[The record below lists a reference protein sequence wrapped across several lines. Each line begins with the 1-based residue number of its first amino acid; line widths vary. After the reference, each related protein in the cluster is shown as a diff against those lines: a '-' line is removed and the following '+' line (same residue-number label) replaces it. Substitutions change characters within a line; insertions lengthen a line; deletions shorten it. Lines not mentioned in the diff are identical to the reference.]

1 MQTARS
7 FCIPSARTDG
17 AELIPVIS
25 QSNVASLIRKLE
37 HCTLLSQEEKRAL
50 EDACSSF
57 RHLAP
62 RTNLVSEGD
71 PVQRVSIILEGFACR
86 YRLQTDGRRQ
96 VVGLLLP
103 GDMCDICVC
112 ILKHMDHSIGTLSPV
127 LASQISREV
136 ADSLLDHYPRLARAF
151 WWSTLVEESIARE
164 WVVNVGHRTAFERMA
179 HLFCEIFERLH
190 TVGLTRGDTCDLPL
204 TQAELSDA
212 LALSA
217 VHVNRVLM
225 EMRHNQLITLRN
237 QQLTLHDYQAL
248 RNIAGF
254 DARYLHLDG
263 THGPSFAVAQ
273 EHTA

>member
-1 MQTARS
+1 VSLALSTQT
-7 FCIPSARTDG
+7 D
-17 AELIPVIS
+17 IS
-25 QSNVASLIRKLE
+25 SLIRKLE
-37 HCTLLSQEEKRAL
+37 HCALLSSDEKRAL
-50 EDACSSF
+50 ENACSSV

-71 PVQRVSIILEGFACR
+71 PAPRVNVILEGFACR
-86 YRLQTDGRRQ
+86 YRLQADGRRQ

-103 GDMCDICVC
+103 GDMCDIRVC
-112 ILKHMDHSIGTLSPV
+112 ILKRMDHSIGTLSSVRAAQVPRDV
-127 LASQISREV
+127 IE
-136 ADSLLDHYPRLARAF
+136 SLLDRYPRLSRAL
-151 WWSTLVEESIARE
+151 WWSTLVDESITRE

-190 TVGLTRGDTCDLPL
+190 TVGLTRGGTCDLPL

-263 THGPSFAVAQ
+263 VNGPSFIAEQ
-273 EHTA
+273 RTA

>member
-1 MQTARS
+1 LTIQT
-7 FCIPSARTDG
+7 
-17 AELIPVIS
+17 
-25 QSNVASLIRKLE
+25 NVASLIRKLE
-37 HCTLLSQEEKRAL
+37 HYTLLSPDEKRAL
-50 EDACSSF
+50 ESACSSF
-57 RHLAP
+57 RQLAP
-62 RTNLVSEGD
+62 RTNLVAEGD
-71 PVQRVSIILEGFACR
+71 PAQRVNIILEGFACR
-86 YRLQTDGRRQ
+86 YRLQADGRRQ

-103 GDMCDICVC
+103 GDMCDIRVC
-112 ILKHMDHSIGTLSPV
+112 ILKYMDHSIGTLSTV
-127 LASQISREV
+127 RASQLSRE
-136 ADSLLDHYPRLARAF
+136 AAESLLDHYPRLARAF
-151 WWSTLVEESIARE
+151 WWSTLVEESITRE

-190 TVGLTRGDTCDLPL
+190 TVGLTRGNTFDLPL
-204 TQAELSDA
+204 TQSELSDA

-263 THGPSFAVAQ
+263 VNGPSYVAAEQ
-273 EHTA
+273 RTA

>member
-1 MQTARS
+1 LVTS
-7 FCIPSARTDG
+7 TSI
-17 AELIPVIS
+17 V
-25 QSNVASLIRKLE
+25 SLIRKLE
-37 HCTLLSQEEKRAL
+37 HCALLSTEDKRAL
-50 EDACSSF
+50 ENACASV

-62 RTNLVSEGD
+62 RTNLIAEGD
-71 PVQRVSIILEGFACR
+71 PTQRVNVILEGFACR
-86 YRLQTDGRRQ
+86 YRLQSDGRRQ

-103 GDMCDICVC
+103 GDMCDIRVC
-112 ILKHMDHSIGTLSPV
+112 ILKRMDHSIGTLSTV
-127 LASQISREV
+127 RVAQISREV
-136 ADSLLDHYPRLARAF
+136 ADSLLERYPRLARAF

-164 WVVNVGHRTAFERMA
+164 WIVNVGHRTAFERMA

-190 TVGLTRGDTCDLPL
+190 TVGLTRGDSCDLPL

-225 EMRHNQLITLRN
+225 EMRHSQLITLRN

-254 DARYLHLDG
+254 DGRYLHLDG
-263 THGPSFAVAQ
+263 INGPSFMAEQRSA
-273 EHTA
+273 

>member
-1 MQTARS
+1 LIGQT
-7 FCIPSARTDG
+7 
-17 AELIPVIS
+17 
-25 QSNVASLIRKLE
+25 NVSSLIRKLE
-37 HCTLLSQEEKRAL
+37 HCILLAPDEKRAL
-50 EDACSSF
+50 ENACSSY
-57 RHLAP
+57 RLLAP
-62 RTNLVSEGD
+62 RTNLISEGD
-71 PVQRVSIILEGFACR
+71 PAQRVNVILEGFACR

-103 GDMCDICVC
+103 GDMCDIRVC

-127 LASQISREV
+127 RASQIPREV
-136 ADSLLDHYPRLARAF
+136 AESLLDRYPRLARAF
-151 WWSTLVEESIARE
+151 WWSTLVEESITRE

-179 HLFCEIFERLH
+179 HLFCEIFERLY
-190 TVGLTRGDTCDLPL
+190 TVGLTRGDTFDLPL

-237 QQLTLHDYQAL
+237 QQLTLHDYHAL

-254 DARYLHLDG
+254 DARYLHLNG
-263 THGPSFAVAQ
+263 INGPSFAAA
-273 EHTA
+273 ESRSA

>member
-1 MQTARS
+1 
-7 FCIPSARTDG
+7 
-17 AELIPVIS
+17 
-25 QSNVASLIRKLE
+25 LE
-37 HCTLLSQEEKRAL
+37 R
-50 EDACSSF
+50 
-57 RHLAP
+57 
-62 RTNLVSEGD
+62 
-71 PVQRVSIILEGFACR
+71 
-86 YRLQTDGRRQ
+86 
-96 VVGLLLP
+96 
-103 GDMCDICVC
+103 
-112 ILKHMDHSIGTLSPV
+112 
-127 LASQISREV
+127 
-136 ADSLLDHYPRLARAF
+136 YPRLARAF
-151 WWSTLVEESIARE
+151 WWSTLVDESITRE

-237 QQLTLHDYQAL
+237 QQLTLHDYPAL

-263 THGPSFAVAQ
+263 ISGPSFAAAEQ
-273 EHTA
+273 RNA

>member
-1 MQTARS
+1 VSTQAN
-7 FCIPSARTDG
+7 
-17 AELIPVIS
+17 IS
-25 QSNVASLIRKLE
+25 SLIRKLE
-37 HCTLLSQEEKRAL
+37 HCGLLSTEEKRAL
-50 EDACSSF
+50 ENACGSV
-57 RHLAP
+57 RLLTP

-71 PVQRVSIILEGFACR
+71 PAQRVNVILEGFACR
-86 YRLQTDGRRQ
+86 YRLQSDGRRQ

-103 GDMCDICVC
+103 GDMCDIRVC
-112 ILKHMDHSIGTLSPV
+112 ILKRMDHSIGTLSPV
-127 LASQISREV
+127 RAAQISRETI
-136 ADSLLDHYPRLARAF
+136 DLLLERYPRLARAM
-151 WWSTLVEESIARE
+151 WWSTLVEESITRE

-190 TVGLTRGDTCDLPL
+190 TAGLTRGDSCDLPL

-263 THGPSFAVAQ
+263 LNGPSFIAQ
-273 EHTA
+273 QRTA

>member
-1 MQTARS
+1 MSAQTH
-7 FCIPSARTDG
+7 
-17 AELIPVIS
+17 IS
-25 QSNVASLIRKLE
+25 SLIRKLE
-37 HCTLLSQEEKRAL
+37 HCALLSPDEKRAL
-50 EDACSSF
+50 ENACNSV
-57 RHLAP
+57 RHLPP
-62 RTNLVSEGD
+62 RTNLVTEGD
-71 PVQRVSIILEGFACR
+71 PASRVNVILEGFACR
-86 YRLQTDGRRQ
+86 YRLQSDGRRQ

-103 GDMCDICVC
+103 GDMCDIRVC
-112 ILKHMDHSIGTLSPV
+112 ILKRMDHSIGTLSSV
-127 LASQISREV
+127 RAAQIPRDIIE
-136 ADSLLDHYPRLARAF
+136 SLLDRYPRLSRAL
-151 WWSTLVEESIARE
+151 WWSTLVEESITRE

-190 TVGLTRGDTCDLPL
+190 TVGLTRDDTCDLPL

-263 THGPSFAVAQ
+263 VSGPSFMAEQCAG
-273 EHTA
+273 

>member
-1 MQTARS
+1 MSSPAQ
-7 FCIPSARTDG
+7 P
-17 AELIPVIS
+17 
-25 QSNVASLIRKLE
+25 NVLSLVRKLE
-37 HCTLLSQEEKRAL
+37 HCALLSSEEKRAL
-50 EDACSSF
+50 ENACSSV
-57 RHLAP
+57 RQLLP

-71 PVQRVSIILEGFACR
+71 PAPRVNVILEGFACR
-86 YRLQTDGRRQ
+86 YRLQSDGRRQ

-103 GDMCDICVC
+103 GDMCDIRIC

-127 LASQISREV
+127 RAAQIPRETMD
-136 ADSLLDHYPRLARAF
+136 ALLDRYPRLSRAL
-151 WWSTLVEESIARE
+151 WWSTLVDESITRE
-164 WVVNVGHRTAFERMA
+164 WVINVGHRTAFERMA

-204 TQAELSDA
+204 TQSELSDA

-248 RNIAGF
+248 RNISGF

-263 THGPSFAVAQ
+263 VNGPSFT
-273 EHTA
+273 TAEQRTA

>member
-1 MQTARS
+1 MPTS
-7 FCIPSARTDG
+7 ID
-17 AELIPVIS
+17 
-25 QSNVASLIRKLE
+25 SLIRKLE
-37 HCTLLSQEEKRAL
+37 HYALLSSEDKRAL
-50 EDACSSF
+50 ENACGSV

-62 RTNLVSEGD
+62 RTNLVVEGE
-71 PVQRVSIILEGFACR
+71 PAQRVNVILEGFACR
-86 YRLQTDGRRQ
+86 YRLQSDGRRQ

-103 GDMCDICVC
+103 GDMCDIRVC
-112 ILKHMDHSIGTLSPV
+112 ILKRMDHSIGTLSSV
-127 LASQISREV
+127 RAAQISLET
-136 ADSLLDHYPRLARAF
+136 ADALLERYPRLARAF
-151 WWSTLVEESIARE
+151 WWSTLVEESITRE

-263 THGPSFAVAQ
+263 INGPSFMAEQRSA
-273 EHTA
+273 

>member
-1 MQTARS
+1 V
-7 FCIPSARTDG
+7 
-17 AELIPVIS
+17 VIA
-25 QSNVASLIRKLE
+25 QANVASLIRKLE
-37 HCTLLSQEEKRAL
+37 HYCPLTIDEKRAL
-50 EDACSSF
+50 ETACSSF
-57 RHLAP
+57 RHVPP
-62 RTNLVSEGD
+62 RTNLVSQGD
-71 PVQRVSIILEGFACR
+71 PAQRVNVILEGFACR
-86 YRLQTDGRRQ
+86 YRLQSDGRRQ

-103 GDMCDICVC
+103 GDMCDIRVCV
-112 ILKHMDHSIGTLSPV
+112 LKNMDHSIGTLSSV
-127 LASQISREV
+127 RVAQITREA
-136 ADSLLDHYPRLARAF
+136 ADLLLERYPRLARAF

-164 WVVNVGHRTAFERMA
+164 WIVNVGHRTAFERMA

-190 TVGLTRGDTCDLPL
+190 TVGLTREDTCDLPL

-263 THGPSFAVAQ
+263 VNGPSFSVAEQ
-273 EHTA
+273 RSA

>member
-1 MQTARS
+1 MSTQ
-7 FCIPSARTDG
+7 G
-17 AELIPVIS
+17 NIS
-25 QSNVASLIRKLE
+25 SLIRKLE
-37 HCTLLSQEEKRAL
+37 HCGMLSPDEKRAL
-50 EDACSSF
+50 ENACNSV
-57 RHLAP
+57 RNLPP
-62 RTNLVSEGD
+62 RTNLVAEGD
-71 PVQRVSIILEGFACR
+71 PAQRVNVILEGFACR
-86 YRLQTDGRRQ
+86 YRLQPDGRRQ

-103 GDMCDICVC
+103 GDMCDIRICV
-112 ILKHMDHSIGTLSPV
+112 LKRMDHSIGTLSSV
-127 LASQISREV
+127 RAVQIPRETIET
-136 ADSLLDHYPRLARAF
+136 LLDRYPRLARAM
-151 WWSTLVEESIARE
+151 WWSTLVDESITRE

-190 TVGLTRGDTCDLPL
+190 TAGLTRGDTCDLPL

-225 EMRHNQLITLRN
+225 EMRHNQLISLRN

-263 THGPSFAVAQ
+263 VHGPSFPAEQ
-273 EHTA
+273 KTA

>member
-1 MQTARS
+1 LVTPTS
-7 FCIPSARTDG
+7 I
-17 AELIPVIS
+17 V
-25 QSNVASLIRKLE
+25 SLIRKLE
-37 HCTLLSQEEKRAL
+37 HCALLSTEDKRAL
-50 EDACSSF
+50 ENACTCV
-57 RHLAP
+57 RHLTP
-62 RTNLVSEGD
+62 RTNLVAEGD
-71 PVQRVSIILEGFACR
+71 PAQRVNVILEGFACR
-86 YRLQTDGRRQ
+86 YRLQSDGRRQ

-103 GDMCDICVC
+103 GDMCDIRVC
-112 ILKHMDHSIGTLSPV
+112 ILKRMDHSIGTLSTV
-127 LASQISREV
+127 CVAQISREV
-136 ADSLLDHYPRLARAF
+136 ADSLLERYPRLARAF

-164 WVVNVGHRTAFERMA
+164 WIVNVGHRTAFERMA

-190 TVGLTRGDTCDLPL
+190 TVGLTRGDSCDLPL

-263 THGPSFAVAQ
+263 INGPSFMAEQRSA
-273 EHTA
+273 